1 MADTFTWG
9 VANLRRELADGTV
22 TTIDWTL
29 TAERTV
35 SGETLTAGSYG
46 SVGLGAPDPNNFIDY
61 DNLTPQIVEGWTID
75 ALGEDQVVSM
85 KAGLTSQLNVRETP
99 TEGFGVPW

>member
-9 VANLRRELADGTV
+9 VANLCRQLSDGAV
-22 TTIDWTL
+22 TTVDWTL

-35 SGETLTAGSYG
+35 SGETLSAGCYG

-61 DNLTPQIVEGWTID
+61 DNLTPQIVNGWVED
-75 ALGEDQVVSM
+75 ALGTDQVTSL
-85 KAGLTSQLNVRETP
+85 KDGLTGQLNVRENP
-99 TEGFGVPW
+99 TEGTGVPW